1 MKAPLIAS
9 NCRMSSIIEDQCKL
23 ILDMQCSRPRA
34 FPKPRTMPEQS
45 QCPCSG
51 ASPCLMIM
59 PWAWLRVS
67 SEHPKCHALAQPRL
81 STARVAPNAESECT
95 PFRSSQREAAG
106 TPHADGYA
114 EDSSRRKSNHEKSQP
129 CCGSDVHARYFPD
142 RASSRRGTEDLKP
155 EGRLIDLI
163 LTNRVV
169 PASCRTR
176 RGQSA

>member
-59 PWAWLRVS
+59 PWAWLRERPEARKDGRSPSIELVS
-67 SEHPKCHALAQPRL
+67 PVNTPNATLSPNLASAPPASPQTPRANARHFDPASVKRPERPTLTDMPKIRL
-81 STARVAPNAESECT
+81 EGRATTRRANRVAVLTSTRGISPTARQVGGEP
-95 PFRSSQREAAG
+95 
-106 TPHADGYA
+106 
-114 EDSSRRKSNHEKSQP
+114 K
-129 CCGSDVHARYFPD
+129 
-142 RASSRRGTEDLKP
+142 
-155 EGRLIDLI
+155 I
-163 LTNRVV
+163 
-169 PASCRTR
+169 
-176 RGQSA
+176 